1 MRRRHLLLSLSA
13 LLPLAAWA
21 QRAPK
26 PAFKGMELYSWQENG
41 VWRYALLVGTNR
53 NKSWTEVAAAGM
65 DESTLREQLAR
76 LAVGEMIFWSSSGF
90 SGKLAPPA
98 RAKMTELEQ
107 LCKQLKL
114 QLLLPPNLTTQP
126 ST

>member
-1 MRRRHLLLSLSA
+1 MSLAA
-13 LLPLAAWA
+13 LLPAWA
-21 QRAPK
+21 ERASK
-26 PAFKGMELYSWQENG
+26 PSFKGMELYSWQENG

-53 NKSWTEVAAAGM
+53 NKSWPEVAAAGV
-65 DESTLREQLAR
+65 DESTLREHLAR
-76 LAVGEMIFWSSSGF
+76 LAVGEMIFWQGSGF
-90 SGKLAPPA
+90 SGKLTPPA

-114 QLLLPPNLTTQP
+114 QLMLPPNLTGQP